1 MNDNEKYQKEAMRKY
16 IQKLENQETK
26 IVSTPQTELDKELKI
41 KVAGTKKQ
49 RNKERNKALIAANGR
64 TKRERMRER
73 EKRNQVNSLDS
84 KKKKPHWTCSQCG
97 MNPAWLDYSVCY
109 IFAAK
114 KPRCLRRG

>member
-1 MNDNEKYQKEAMRKY
+1 MKRLNDNEKYQREAMRKY
-16 IQKLENQETK
+16 IQKLKNQETK

-49 RNKERNKALIAANGR
+49 RNKERNKALIAAKGR

-84 KKKKPHWTCSQCG
+84 KKRSLTG
-97 MNPAWLDYSVCY
+97 LVLNVA
-109 IFAAK
+109 
-114 KPRCLRRG
+114 

>member
-49 RNKERNKALIAANGR
+49 RNKERNKALIAAKGR

-84 KKKKPHWTCSQCG
+84 KKKEAS
-97 MNPAWLDYSVCY
+97 LDLFSMWHESCMVGLFSLLSMLC
-109 IFAAK
+109 
-114 KPRCLRRG
+114 

>member
-49 RNKERNKALIAANGR
+49 RNKERNKALIAAKGR

-84 KKKKPHWTCSQCG
+84 KKKAS
-97 MNPAWLDYSVCY
+97 LDLFSMWHESYMVGLFSLLSMLC
-109 IFAAK
+109 
-114 KPRCLRRG
+114 